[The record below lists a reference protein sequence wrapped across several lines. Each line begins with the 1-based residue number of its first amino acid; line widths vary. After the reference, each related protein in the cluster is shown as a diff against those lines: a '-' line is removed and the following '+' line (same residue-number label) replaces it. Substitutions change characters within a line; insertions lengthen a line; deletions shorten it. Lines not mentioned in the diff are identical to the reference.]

1 MARMLTEWAHVIKL
15 VRNSDVLQ
23 YGGTLM
29 SCWKYYGTLGF
40 GLPCGKEIWTSFQK
54 VSSSNTN
61 SAKVTFQV
69 AATLYFFQAAAK
81 KSLQVNET
89 C

>member
-1 MARMLTEWAHVIKL
+1 MP
-15 VRNSDVLQ
+15 Q

-29 SCWKYYGTLGF
+29 NGWKHYGTWGF

-54 VSSSNTN
+54 VCSSNTN